1 MVEAAKSLWAT
12 LLNVVDLSK
21 SLWEG
26 LKKLWDVLTVLFG
39 IVKFLSSVLI
49 AVALNALASTKRLF
63 SNFYSEHWGKQR

>member
-39 IVKFLSSVLI
+39 IVKFLSSLLI
-49 AVALNALASTKRLF
+49 GSTKRLF
-63 SNFYSEHWGKQR
+63 SHFYSEHWGKQR